1 MARKS
6 CAKAN
11 NKLYTFNYKL
21 KPMPKPMPKPMLMP
35 TPINAKGMYIN
46 TQAVLILEIYLSDG

>member
-21 KPMPKPMPKPMLMP
+21 KPMPKPMLMP
-35 TPINAKGMYIN
+35 TPINAKCRYIKI
-46 TQAVLILEIYLSDG
+46 QAVLILEIYLSNG

>member
-21 KPMPKPMPKPMLMP
+21 KPMPKPKPMLMP
-35 TPINAKGMYIN
+35 TPINAKCRYIKI
-46 TQAVLILEIYLSDG
+46 QAVLILEIYLSNG